1 MTTPPTSQPLAA
13 RPAAGSDVVAGPP
26 VSPATARRKRR
37 PVGGRPSTV
46 LTIAMLAATA
56 YFLLPLVWVVVAST
70 KSNADLF
77 SSFGLWFADDF
88 NLLQNL
94 QDVFSAQGGVFAKW
108 LRNSI
113 VYAVVSGVGA
123 AILATMAGY
132 AFAKL
137 RFPGGNALFSVILG
151 AIMVP
156 MTALAIPTYLL
167 FAKVGLTDTPWAIIV
182 PSLVS
187 PFGVYLMR
195 VYADGAVDDSL
206 LEAARVDGAG
216 EGRIFLRVVLR
227 LLAPGFVTV
236 LLFQL
241 VATWNNYFL
250 PLIMLN
256 TADLYPLTVG
266 LAQWQATSAAGSGAQ
281 ALFST
286 VITGSFVSIIPLVVA
301 FLFLQKYW
309 QSGLTAG
316 GVKQ

>member
-1 MTTPPTSQPLAA
+1 MTTQPLAA
-13 RPAAGSDVVAGPP
+13 RPAAGTDVTDPP
-26 VSPATARRKRR
+26 VDAPRPGRRRR
-37 PVGGRPSTV
+37 GASGGPSTV
-46 LTIAMLAATA
+46 LTVGMLVCVA

-77 SSFGLWFADDF
+77 STFGLWFADDLQLVA
-88 NLLQNL
+88 NLR
-94 QDVFSAQGGVFAKW
+94 DVFTAQDGVFVLW
-108 LRNSI
+108 LRNSV
-113 VYAVVSGVGA
+113 VYAVVSAAGA
-123 AILATMAGY
+123 AVLATLAGY

-137 RFPGGNALFSVILG
+137 RFPGGNVLFSVVLG
-151 AIMVP
+151 AVMIP
-156 MTALAIPTYLL
+156 TTALAIPTYLL
-167 FAKVGLTDTPWAIIV
+167 FAEAGMTNTAWAVIV

-195 VYADGAVDDSL
+195 VYAEGAVPDSL

-216 EGRIFLRVVLR
+216 ETRILVRVVLR
-227 LLAPGFVTV
+227 LLAPGVVTV

-256 TADLYPLTVG
+256 SADLYPLTVG
-266 LAQWQATSAAGSGAQ
+266 LAQWQATSAAGSGSQ

-286 VITGSFVSIIPLVVA
+286 VITGSLVSIIPLVVA
-301 FLFLQKYW
+301 FLFLQRYW
-309 QSGLTAG
+309 QSGLATG

>member
-1 MTTPPTSQPLAA
+1 MSTPPTSQPLAA
-13 RPAAGSDVVAGPP
+13 SPGSGAAVAGPKR
-26 VSPATARRKRR
+26 PAEERSSAR

-46 LTIAMLAATA
+46 LTVVLLLCVA
-56 YFLLPLVWVVVAST
+56 YFLLPLWWVFVAST

-88 NLLQNL
+88 NLVQNL
-94 QDVFSAQGGVFAKW
+94 QDVFTSQGGVYAKW
-108 LRNSI
+108 LRNS
-113 VYAVVSGVGA
+113 VLYAVVSAVGA

-132 AFAKL
+132 AFAKF
-137 RFPGGNALFSVILG
+137 RFPGRTVLFWIILG
-151 AIMVP
+151 AIMIP
-156 MTALAIPTYLL
+156 TTALAIPTYLL
-167 FAKVGLTDTPWAIIV
+167 FAKVDLVNTPWAVIV

-195 VYADGAVDDSL
+195 VYAEGAVDSSL

-216 EGRIFLRVVLR
+216 EGRIFVSVVLR

-256 TADLYPLTVG
+256 SSDLYPLTVG
-266 LAQWQATSAAGSGAQ
+266 LAQWNATSMAGSGSQ

-286 VITGSFVSIIPLVVA
+286 VITGSLVSIIPLVLA
-301 FLFLQKYW
+301 FLILQRYW

>member
-1 MTTPPTSQPLAA
+1 MTNQPTSQPLAA
-13 RPAAGSDVVAGPP
+13 GPDAGTAVVEPDVARAAG
-26 VSPATARRKRR
+26 RRNRR
-37 PVGGRPSTV
+37 PLTGRPSTL
-46 LTIAMLAATA
+46 LTIVMLLCVV
-56 YFLLPLVWVVVAST
+56 YFLVPLAWIVIAST

-94 QDVFSAQGGVFAKW
+94 RDVFTSQGGIYASW

-113 VYAVVSGVGA
+113 LYAVVSAVGA

-137 RFPGGNALFSVILG
+137 RFPGGTLLFSVILG
-151 AIMVP
+151 AIMIP

-167 FAKVGLTDTPWAIIV
+167 FSQVGLVDTPWAVIV

-195 VYADGAVDDSL
+195 VYAGGAVDDSL

-256 TADLYPLTVG
+256 SAELYPLTVG

-286 VITGSFVSIIPLVVA
+286 VITGSLVSIIPLIVA
-301 FLFLQKYW
+301 FLFLQRYW
-309 QSGLTAG
+309 QSGLTTG